1 MKMETQ
7 VQLDRIYM
15 DEDAVELLA
24 HKAVEQGLPI
34 EPFLDYLDEDA
45 DKKLIMKLYKNK

>member
-7 VQLDRIYM
+7 VHLDRIYM

-45 DKKLIMKLYKNK
+45 VKKLIMKLYKNK